1 MPNTAISNRCLPFRL
16 PLEGAVRRTEGVF
29 VKKQTFRLR
38 HTSSVSQ
45 ARHLL
50 LKEKVNFYCQH
61 CDFERANAVR
71 PYDVDFAFA
80 IILRMPRMSSPA
92 IELRI

>member
-1 MPNTAISNRCLPFRL
+1 MRELSVGLREFLL
-16 PLEGAVRRTEGVF
+16 
-29 VKKQTFRLR
+29 KKQTFRLR

-50 LKEKVNFYCQH
+50 LEEKVNFYCQH

-80 IILRMPRMSSPA
+80 IILRMPRMSSPT

>member
-1 MPNTAISNRCLPFRL
+1 MRELSV
-16 PLEGAVRRTEGVF
+16 G
-29 VKKQTFRLR
+29 LR
-38 HTSSVSQ
+38 EFLLKNKHSACGTPHPSRG

-80 IILRMPRMSSPA
+80 IILRDAEDVIPYD
-92 IELRI
+92 

>member
-1 MPNTAISNRCLPFRL
+1 MASLEKEVARL
-16 PLEGAVRRTEGVF
+16 SRDGGLIYQSA
-29 VKKQTFRLR
+29 FRLR

-50 LKEKVNFYCQH
+50 LEEKVNFYCQH

-80 IILRMPRMSSPA
+80 IILRDAEDVIPCD
-92 IELRI
+92 